1 MKKIFYASIRFIFS
15 KYNFF
20 YFRNFKVIGK
30 ENIPKNGAVL
40 FSPNHQ
46 NALLDPLLVG
56 TTAGRSVHS
65 LTRSDVFGGPLQWF
79 LDAMQTIPV
88 YRIRDGYDKLK
99 NNQKVFEHCYA
110 LLAQKKHL
118 MMFSEGKHHDQYYL
132 LRLSKGSSRLA
143 IEAQLRSP
151 RHPIYLQPVGINYGN
166 HLHARHDCTVV
177 YGKPINVQDYL
188 SSYQD
193 HPAKGLNALR
203 DALQLEME
211 ACLWYPK
218 NDENYTA
225 KKQFINRKNTIQA
238 FQALKA
244 ELEKSSPVLKAASK
258 NLLIYKGA
266 VILFSLP
273 NLPVHL
279 ALKHIIGRFEDHVFH
294 ASVKYFG
301 GLMFFLLWEAVGV
314 SVVTSLVNFYW
325 GVSFFLLSLF
335 SVFVRQYFITRS
347 L

>member
-1 MKKIFYASIRFIFS
+1 MKKIFYAFIRFTLS
-15 KYNFF
+15 NYNFF

-30 ENIPKNGAVL
+30 ENIPTNGAVL

-46 NALLDPLLVG
+46 NAFLDPLLVG
-56 TTAGRSVHS
+56 TTAGRSIYS

-79 LDAMQTIPV
+79 LDAMQTLPV

-99 NNQKVFEHCYA
+99 NNQEVFELCYT
-110 LLAQKKHL
+110 LLSGKQNM

-151 RHPIYLQPVGINYGN
+151 QHPIYLQPVGINYGN

-177 YGKPINVQDYL
+177 YGKAINVQDYL
-188 SSYQD
+188 NTYQD

-203 DALQLEME
+203 DTLQLEME

-218 NDENYTA
+218 NDSDYL
-225 KKQFINRKNTIQA
+225 KKKIYINRKNTQQPFAQIKA
-238 FQALKA
+238 ALK
-244 ELEKSSPVLKAASK
+244 KSIPNLAAPSK
-258 NLLIYKGA
+258 KLFVNKILI
-266 VILFSLP
+266 VLFSLP
-273 NLPVHL
+273 NLPAHL
-279 ALKHIIGRFEDHVFH
+279 TIKYLVNQFKDPVFH
-294 ASVKYFG
+294 GSVKYLG
-301 GLMFFLLWEAVGV
+301 GLVIFLIWWSIGIYGFTAE
-314 SVVTSLVNFYW
+314 VNIYW
-325 GVSFFLLSLF
+325 GVSFFIQSISSLYLRQF
-335 SVFVRQYFITRS
+335 FVTRP

>member
-20 YFRNFKVIGK
+20 YFRNFKVIGR
-30 ENIPKNGAVL
+30 ENIPQDGAVL

-56 TTAGRSVHS
+56 TTAKKSIHS

-99 NNQKVFEHCYA
+99 NNQQVFERCYA

-151 RHPIYLQPVGINYGN
+151 QHPVYLQPVGINYGN
-166 HLHARHDCTVV
+166 HLHPRHDCTVV
-177 YGKPINVQDYL
+177 YGQAINVQDYL
-188 SSYQD
+188 STYQD

-218 NDENYTA
+218 NDENYAA
-225 KKQFINRKNTIQA
+225 KKSFINRKNTTQA
-238 FQALKA
+238 FQVLKA
-244 ELEKSSPVLKAASK
+244 ELEKPFPNLKAASK

-266 VILFSLP
+266 VVLFSLP

-279 ALKHIIGRFEDHVFH
+279 ALQYIIGRFEDHVFH
-294 ASVKYFG
+294 TSVKYFG
-301 GLMFFLLWEAVGV
+301 GLVFFLLWWAMGV
-314 SVVTSLVNFYW
+314 SGFTALVNFYG
-325 GVSFFLLSLF
+325 GVSFFSLSLF
-335 SVFVRQYFITRS
+335 SLYIRQYFITRS